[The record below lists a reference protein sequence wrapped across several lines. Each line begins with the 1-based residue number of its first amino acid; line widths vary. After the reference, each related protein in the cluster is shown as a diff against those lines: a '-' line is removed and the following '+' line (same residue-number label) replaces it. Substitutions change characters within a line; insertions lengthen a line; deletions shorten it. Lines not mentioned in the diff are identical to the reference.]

1 MFGWIRKLFG
11 KSSGPPRVPTDTS
24 PKGVYSSLRG
34 GALSTRRAE
43 VGIPA
48 PPRKAPVW
56 GMLMETGFPEATV
69 TLFAVT
75 DGTTSLYFSNGGGV
89 LGGHAHESVREAN
102 AEFLETANRLSRH
115 LTATTTFPVPPDR
128 AHGLLCTDR
137 LRYSH
142 RARPRGGSGGRPPR
156 VVRVVP
162 RRTWGVDGVEADFR
176 GQRIGARRAGAMRV
190 GE

>member
-24 PKGVYSSLRG
+24 PNGVYSSLRG

-115 LTATTTFPVPPDR
+115 LTPTTTFPVPQTGHTVFYALTDSGILTG
-128 AHGLLCTDR
+128 HGLEEDLGEGRHPLSELFHAGHGVLTELRLISEDR
-137 LRYSH
+137 
-142 RARPRGGSGGRPPR
+142 
-156 VVRVVP
+156 
-162 RRTWGVDGVEADFR
+162 E
-176 GQRIGARRAGAMRV
+176 
-190 GE
+190 